1 MLSDKEDGL
10 PDEVLGYLMRDSV
23 LSDEKNVLPDDLMR
37 SAVLSVEQNVLPDE
51 DAVLP
56 DEGAVI
62 PT

>member
-1 MLSDKEDGL
+1 M
-10 PDEVLGYLMRDSV
+10 

-37 SAVLSVEQNVLPDE
+37 RAVLSVEQNVLPDK

>member
-1 MLSDKEDGL
+1 M
-10 PDEVLGYLMRDSV
+10 
-23 LSDEKNVLPDDLMR
+23 LSDEKNVLPDDRMR
-37 SAVLSVEQNVLPDE
+37 RAVLFVEQNLLPDE